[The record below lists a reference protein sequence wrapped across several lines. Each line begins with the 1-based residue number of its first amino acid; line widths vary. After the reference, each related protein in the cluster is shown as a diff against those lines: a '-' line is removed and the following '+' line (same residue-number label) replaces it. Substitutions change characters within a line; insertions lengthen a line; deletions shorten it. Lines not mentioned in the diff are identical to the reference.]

1 MRSRTER
8 DLEEERPPAHRSGL
22 LVRAGRCD
30 SPRGAWCSPARAAGL
45 RRGFAVRRVRA
56 IAHARRGGRRAA
68 RDHRRRPAFADR
80 RARWSVL
87 HAGARADQSLRIG
100 LKSAGCS
107 ICDGAATSPATATLP
122 LPGRGS
128 HDDRAGSPTPA
139 DSNAGLD
146 TVDDVRPASRQ
157 SRVSR
162 AIRSRRMRSCA
173 PASAGLDRRARVV
186 ANAIVSSATSRRAKQ
201 SSGAASTGGWLWAIA
216 LVRHRRRRAGSGRLL
231 RRQRNGATQVGRKT
245 KAIAAAGRTT
255 SSCRHQRGG
264 RPLGRCRQ
272 RATSRALL
280 LFGPVLGTCVPRGK
294 VAASASGSRTAAWA
308 CGSDQSQVFAG
319 ARSGEPG
326 WPARVCRFHGR
337 HVPPKSR

>member
-1 MRSRTER
+1 MPTAGVPSHS
-8 DLEEERPPAHRSGL
+8 PPALPPAERSPQSHPPAAQTTRTRFAKRTGRQSDNN
-22 LVRAGRCD
+22 VRRLRPG
-30 SPRGAWCSPARAAGL
+30 PARL
-45 RRGFAVRRVRA
+45 R
-56 IAHARRGGRRAA
+56 
-68 RDHRRRPAFADR
+68 
-80 RARWSVL
+80 
-87 HAGARADQSLRIG
+87 
-100 LKSAGCS
+100 C
-107 ICDGAATSPATATLP
+107 
-122 LPGRGS
+122 
-128 HDDRAGSPTPA
+128 
-139 DSNAGLD
+139 
-146 TVDDVRPASRQ
+146 
-157 SRVSR
+157 
-162 AIRSRRMRSCA
+162 
-173 PASAGLDRRARVV
+173 
-186 ANAIVSSATSRRAKQ
+186 
-201 SSGAASTGGWLWAIA
+201 
-216 LVRHRRRRAGSGRLL
+216 
-231 RRQRNGATQVGRKT
+231 RQRNGATQVGRKT